1 MKSIFSVLLSSICFI
16 SSCANE
22 NIDGKWIVSKRGKV
36 ILNTRPINYSK
47 VTSPDSLII
56 DAILDE
62 QNESMLLI
70 NTKLETNFVSE
81 FTVYLF
87 NSDEAKEKIG
97 TNGGGHVNLT
107 TLTIYY
113 TFLQAKNPKN
123 GKCVFIG
130 AHELVHLIANVEL
143 GHAKSRIMSEGFAVA
158 VTGNYGSYINS
169 NSEVVKKDIELWM
182 KEYIL
187 EDKILKPTE
196 LINGKEI
203 SENIFYPQAGFFI
216 NWLFDNYGV
225 EKVNKLYKLR
235 KKRILK
241 DFEKITG
248 ESFYT
253 IEKKY
258 LLYCYSIK

>member
-123 GKCVFIG
+123 GKTSLIQPGAKPGDVIFVDRNKDGKIDQLDKTQIG
-130 AHELVHLIANVEL
+130 DPNPHLIY
-143 GHAKSRIMSEGFAVA
+143 GF
-158 VTGNYGSYINS
+158 S
-169 NSEVVKKDIELWM
+169 
-182 KEYIL
+182 
-187 EDKILKPTE
+187 
-196 LINGKEI
+196 
-203 SENIFYPQAGFFI
+203 
-216 NWLFDNYGV
+216 
-225 EKVNKLYKLR
+225 
-235 KKRILK
+235 
-241 DFEKITG
+241 
-248 ESFYT
+248 
-253 IEKKY
+253 
-258 LLYCYSIK
+258 